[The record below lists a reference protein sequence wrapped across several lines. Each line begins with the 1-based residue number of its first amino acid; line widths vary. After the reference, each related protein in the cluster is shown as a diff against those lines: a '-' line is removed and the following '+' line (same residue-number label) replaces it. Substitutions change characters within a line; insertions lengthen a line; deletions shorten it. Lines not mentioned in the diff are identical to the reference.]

1 MEKRFIKMK
10 VYDEQIFPV
19 TIAYS
24 DHELKNSI
32 ELVKLSK
39 KIIDGN
45 QEFPFMSPCIST
57 VHKKNDILEMVE
69 FLEVKKQVLETINHY
84 TEINRIDTTD
94 LIIYGSWLNYY
105 DVGGYQDLHHHPK
118 SVLSGVYYIQSAGDR
133 DFVFQNP
140 SYFFQPVNPNF
151 YELNELNFSNILY
164 ESIVGR
170 CIVFP
175 SHLMHK
181 TAPAKSPRIS
191 LSFNASYRI

>member
-1 MEKRFIKMK
+1 MK